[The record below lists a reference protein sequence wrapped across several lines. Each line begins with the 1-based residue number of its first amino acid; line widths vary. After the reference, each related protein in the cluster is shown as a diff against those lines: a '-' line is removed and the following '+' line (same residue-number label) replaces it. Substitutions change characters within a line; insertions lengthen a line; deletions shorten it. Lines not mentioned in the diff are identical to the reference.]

1 MPLLVPCGTCSYCR
15 NSRSTQLALL
25 CDKEASASHYCA
37 MVNLDYDNNHLP
49 IMRFGL
55 PTTHIGR
62 ADEVFS
68 EPVEISLTSMRDN
81 RPARSTRVGKIVSMA
96 TLPIG
101 KTFFEYTDK
110 YYYISQPKDKYYYTE
125 YQASLRAQAVLN
137 AMEADKVRILNKYLP
152 GQMMAQTFTLM
163 AQGKLFEAQAI
174 TEGVESQLKGEEL
187 NLFRRTVN
195 SVATALNVQN
205 WFNVGYYGGPQ
216 AYHQG
221 QQQRSQE
228 WTARDLGNK
237 TNRINL
243 DFLNDTYKWR
253 VNTVKWQNKNEK
265 MNFARNV
272 IGSVGDVVK
281 IGTMLAPGS
290 RLGNVFFKPSAPTP
304 APQGS
309 ISFF

>member
-1 MPLLVPCGTCSYCR
+1 MSEQMYDRKEQAARIRQMDSISAYNDVQADVTQGRWNIDKVWLPESYDADVKYKDAMTHNTKLQSSLVPFQS
-15 NSRSTQLALL
+15 QML
-25 CDKEASASHYCA
+25 SAQ
-37 MVNLDYDNNHLP
+37 
-49 IMRFGL
+49 
-55 PTTHIGR
+55 
-62 ADEVFS
+62 
-68 EPVEISLTSMRDN
+68 
-81 RPARSTRVGKIVSMA
+81 
-96 TLPIG
+96 
-101 KTFFEYTDK
+101 TD
-110 YYYISQPKDKYYYTE
+110 YYTE

-216 AYHQG
+216 AYYQG

-265 MNFARNV
+265 MNFVRNV
-272 IGSVGDVVK
+272 FGGVGDLVK
-281 IGTMLAPGS
+281 IGTMIAPGS
-290 RLGNVFFKPSAPTP
+290 RLGNVFFKPSAPAPAP